1 MVERLGGSIGLDE
14 TPEGERIRVRPATI
28 LTPGLVASLR
38 REKAALVALLRL
50 LGSAA
55 PANEPTA
62 AELIAE
68 VESMGAGLYLR
79 PELGLVLY
87 RGELIADEL
96 LLRLVR
102 AHDQIEQIIRARYPH
117 APPAAARPAAGV
129 EPPAE
134 EQIDGPRAAMEY
146 AASLPIFAEYQ
157 EPEPPPGYF
166 GGAWLWYG
174 RAGGCYRPAW
184 PERWPGFGR
193 CSECRTPIK
202 ANTEAKALALFRE
215 HVESGHAA

>member
-14 TPEGERIRVRPATI
+14 TPEGERIRIHPASI
-28 LTPGLVASLR
+28 LTPPLVASLR

-55 PANEPTA
+55 PANELTA

-68 VESMGAGLYLR
+68 VESTGAGLYLR

-87 RGELIADEL
+87 RGELISDEL
-96 LLRLVR
+96 LRRLVR

-117 APPAAARPAAGV
+117 APPEPEATLTAVA

-134 EQIDGPRAAMEY
+134 DQIDGPAAAMEY
-146 AASLPIFAEYQ
+146 AATVFAEYV
-157 EPEPPPGYF
+157 EPEPPAGYF

-174 RAGGCYRPAW
+174 RALGCYREKW

-193 CSECRTPIK
+193 CSECRAPIK
-202 ANTEAKALALFRE
+202 ASTEAKALALFRE